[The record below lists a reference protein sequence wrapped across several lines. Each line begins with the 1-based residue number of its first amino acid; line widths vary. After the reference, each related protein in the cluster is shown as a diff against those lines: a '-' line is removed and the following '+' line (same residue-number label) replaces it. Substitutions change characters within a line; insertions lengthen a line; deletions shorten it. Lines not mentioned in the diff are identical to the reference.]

1 MGKAS
6 GLSDMRCR
14 QARHNPDGG
23 NKLFDGGGLY
33 LALLPSGAKKWRLKY
48 RFNNKENLLTF
59 GDYPSVTLAEAR
71 ERREKA
77 KRQLVDGIDPA
88 LQREI
93 DRRAASMAA
102 SMTFHTLADEWLS
115 IKRPGWSAGHDKRVT
130 AILKNDLYPHIGKQP
145 IAGITG
151 PAILAT
157 IRKIE
162 ARGAH
167 EMAVKALE
175 ICSGIFRH
183 ACACGATDRDPT
195 VGLRAALAPRPPVKH
210 YPHVTEIEFPTL
222 LKRVDDYSGNPETKV
237 AIKLI
242 ILTFLRTA
250 ELRWARWDEFDFEA
264 KEWRVPS
271 ERMKGNKAQKA
282 SGIPHIVPL
291 ADQTLTLLDELRKL
305 TGRYPLLFPGTKNRF
320 VQAMSAETINKA
332 LKILGFEGRQT
343 GHGFRALA
351 STIMNDR
358 SGINP
363 DAIERQLAHIVG
375 SPVRRAYNHAQY
387 MAERHRLMQWWA
399 DYIDLQSDHSAT
411 TDVPPPA
418 IEAESAL

>member
-1 MGKAS
+1 MGKSS

-14 QARHNPDGG
+14 QARHDPSGG

-33 LALLPSGAKKWRLKY
+33 LALMPSGAKKWRLKY
-48 RFNNKENLLTF
+48 RFNGKENLLTF

-71 ERREKA
+71 ERRERA
-77 KRQLVDGIDPA
+77 KRLLTDGIDPA
-88 LQREI
+88 LQRDI
-93 DRRAASMAA
+93 DRQTASLAAN
-102 SMTFHTLADEWLS
+102 MTFRTLADEWLN

-130 AILKNDLYPHIGKQP
+130 AILKNDLYPHIGKLP
-145 IAGITG
+145 ITGITG

-167 EMAVKALE
+167 EIAVKALE
-175 ICSGIFRH
+175 ICSGTFRH
-183 ACACGATDRDPT
+183 ACACGATDRDAT
-195 VGLRAALAPRPPVKH
+195 IGLRAALAPRPPVKH
-210 YPHVTEIEFPTL
+210 YPHVTETELPTL
-222 LKRVDDYSGNPETKV
+222 LERIDGYSGNPETKI
-237 AIKLI
+237 ALKLI
-242 ILTFLRTA
+242 ILTFLRTT
-250 ELRWARWDEFDFEA
+250 ELRWARWDEFDLEA
-264 KEWRVPS
+264 KEWRVPA

-291 ADQTLTLLDELRKL
+291 ADQTLELLEELRQF
-305 TGRYPLLFPGTKNRF
+305 TGRYPLLFPGTKNHF
-320 VQAMSAETINKA
+320 TQAISAETINKA

-343 GHGFRALA
+343 GHGFRDLA

-363 DAIERQLAHIVG
+363 DVIERQLAHTIG

-399 DYIDLQSDHSAT
+399 DYIDQKSSISTTTSAHQHAAET
-411 TDVPPPA
+411 
-418 IEAESAL
+418 ESAP